1 MRRFWNDGQEITF
14 EDLAGAAPAM
24 EQQIYD
30 VLGNEMVNRTSDAF
44 FQDSFKT
51 IFVGAT
57 QVLVKKGLGIQND
70 SAQVSPEPKKRP
82 VYIAAD
88 AVVNLA
94 SPDASLD
101 RIDII
106 CVKNRLVN
114 ELTVSRKYKDPLPST
129 TVTTTSQVV
138 QKKWDAEFL
147 QVQGTP
153 NVSPSAPAT
162 PSGYIKICELYMTAV
177 SGLSGQVDI
186 TDTRALLP
194 VHGLTAIDTSDF
206 VSVPTI
212 GSATPLQT
220 VLAELDELAKATAR
234 LGSVYN
240 AFVGSQPWCTHATI
254 AAALAAISAGE
265 SVYVTESQTI
275 NTQIDWNKANTRLH
289 LAPGVVLSK
298 GTATVGINVQ
308 VVGVEIA
315 GGKMTSF
322 SGGGGKA
329 IQFQA
334 AVANGKVWG
343 MRFSGNTTD
352 VDDSAVA
359 VTQFGNSNE

>member
-14 EDLAGAAPAM
+14 EDLSGAAPAM

-30 VLGNEMVNRTSDAF
+30 VLGNEMVNRQSDAF

-57 QVLVKKGLGIQND
+57 QVLVKKGLGIQAD
-70 SAQVSPEPKKRP
+70 GAQVSPEPKKRP

-129 TVTTTSQVV
+129 TITTTSQVV

-153 NVSPSAPAT
+153 NVSPTAPAV
-162 PSGYIKICELYMTAV
+162 PSGYLKICNLYMTAV
-177 SGLSGQVDI
+177 SGLANQSAI
-186 TDTRALLP
+186 TDTRTLLP
-194 VHGLTAIDTSDF
+194 VHGLTTIDTSAF

-212 GSATPLQT
+212 GATTPLST

-254 AAALAAISAGE
+254 AAALAAISAGQ
-265 SVYVTESQTI
+265 SVYVTESQVMNATV
-275 NTQIDWNKANTRLH
+275 NWNKANTRLH
-289 LAPGVVLSK
+289 FAPGAVISK
-298 GTATVGINVQ
+298 GTALVGINVQ
-308 VVGVEIA
+308 VVGVEIH
-315 GGKMTSF
+315 GGKMSGF
-322 SGGGGKA
+322 STAGDKA

-334 AVANGKVWG
+334 AASAGKVWG
-343 MRFSGNTTD
+343 VRFSSNDTD
-352 VDDSAVA
+352 IDDSAVA